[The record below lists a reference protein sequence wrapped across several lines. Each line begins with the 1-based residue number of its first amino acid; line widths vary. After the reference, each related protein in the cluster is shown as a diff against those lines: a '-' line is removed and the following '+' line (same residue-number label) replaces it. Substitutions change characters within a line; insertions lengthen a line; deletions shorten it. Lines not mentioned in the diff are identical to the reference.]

1 MLSFT
6 LVSSQFKFTR
16 VHRRADTHTRG
27 ELGRGDAAL
36 LPPVQE
42 AHQGLQQWRRL
53 SRSPKGR
60 TVGTAGAGGRS
71 PGRGGRDPRVR
82 QRGAAFLHSLPS
94 EWNRPP
100 LRPGSALPILPGS
113 AQTRSPRNP
122 VWGLRSSCW
131 LPKAVLTAL
140 GKDPACLPH
149 KLYVLTRPL
158 LASGGE
164 VWAPSSALDPDAA
177 SLILTT
183 RCTGGTGPISQM
195 RTLRPAELT
204 SWGWGPKLPTLAGDN
219 NSCLH

>member
-1 MLSFT
+1 M
-6 LVSSQFKFTR
+6 
-16 VHRRADTHTRG
+16 
-27 ELGRGDAAL
+27 

-158 LASGGE
+158 LASRGE